1 MMEGFVKAQESS
13 DEMLIKLEENEAW
26 GTSVWTKKRQYKK
39 EREFQMWMWTMM
51 LQEQPSNPSMYY
63 QPTIPNYHSPYD
75 QFDQYGQKEND

>member
-1 MMEGFVKAQESS
+1 M
-13 DEMLIKLEENEAW
+13 
-26 GTSVWTKKRQYKK
+26 R
-39 EREFQMWMWTMM
+39 MWAMT